1 MSTQS
6 LITRIIKALDSLTA
20 NDTLFTMLDLSN
32 AVKVDGGPF
41 VKHDE
46 VRDLAKPLITAY
58 YSHYNVTPIQVQTT
72 NGVTTANLYFPV
84 GSTPSEYKNRSQ
96 VAAAPK
102 VTSTAS
108 PVQVAVSPVAPAPV
122 VAKPTVPA
130 YVANSRGCKDAT
142 VRLDGKIE
150 IPYELLVT
158 AGLDGTLV
166 DVVNHPNSISIVP
179 ATTGTRYAN
188 AGFRLSKKT
197 LAASNFDIVSHFTI
211 CAFTDKVLITKKV

>member
-1 MSTQS
+1 MSTQP
-6 LITRIIKALDSLTA
+6 LIVRIIKALDSLTA

-32 AVKVDGGPF
+32 AVKIDGGPF

-102 VTSTAS
+102 VTSTPAPA
-108 PVQVAVSPVAPAPV
+108 PVQVAVAPVAPAPV

-158 AGLDGTLV
+158 AGLDGV
-166 DVVNHPNSISIVP
+166 DVEVVNHPNSISIVP
-179 ATTGTRYAN
+179 ATLASASRFAN
-188 AGFRLSKKT
+188 PGFRLSKKT
-197 LAASNFDIVSHFTI
+197 LAASNLDIVLS
-211 CAFTDKVLITKKV
+211 LIHI